1 MSSIPATCN
10 AYLDDRRCVGRK
22 RGESHSVGIGDFLFC
37 RCVGNCLLWLAD
49 TDERAFWRLV
59 VDLRVGFCLLWLA
72 GTDERVFWRLLVDL
86 AVGNCLLWLA
96 GTDERVFWRL
106 PVDLLTASQ
115 QPRRITRRST
125 QSDTDRIDIRAT
137 IPCVYSVRFI
147 AAENATY
154 LDVRD
159 TLRIL
164 CARDGK
170 NEKLPFD
177 YNTLLPLDITHN
189 REPSSPFGAS
199 SYGDSSCK
207 ENHVH
212 MS

>member
-37 RCVGNCLLWLAD
+37 RC
-49 TDERAFWRLV
+49 
-59 VDLRVGFCLLWLA
+59 
-72 GTDERVFWRLLVDL
+72 
-86 AVGNCLLWLA
+86 VGNCLLWLA